1 MKQIFF
7 LLLLFIVIKSS
18 TAQNIGIGT
27 TAPNVDALLDIS
39 STNKEVLF
47 PRMTSLQRISINTP
61 PNGLMVYD
69 TDRNELYQYI
79 SATFSWR
86 ALINDSYWQRQSLT
100 RNRIGNSS
108 DSVGIG
114 TLSPT
119 EWLDVDGNIRSRNDL
134 LADGRVIAT
143 GTVSRSGLQTSGGLT
158 VSSNGLIGGNLTVN
172 SMLSTNSDLI
182 VNNASATLQLKA
194 AGADKA
200 FFQLSGDNLRLGT
213 NSGNGNGQIILRSGG
228 TDRLTVFENGNINI
242 GSSFANAAKL
252 RVSGDIS
259 VQDNITV
266 QDNVNVGGK
275 VTRSNLNN
283 NIDFLPIC
291 FGKVGED
298 GSVISG
304 SGNFTVSTTPAL
316 PGIYEITSS
325 AINSSVVFVSTS
337 AQFGGTLWMK
347 YESGNKVKVY
357 CNALYNGSASNI
369 PFSFVMYKGD

>member
-1 MKQIFF
+1 MKS
-7 LLLLFIVIKSS
+7 LFILAALIAV
-18 TAQNIGIGT
+18 TTTANAQNVGIGT
-27 TAPNVDALLDIS
+27 NLPNVDALLDIS
-39 STNKEVLF
+39 STTKGVLF
-47 PRMTSLQRISINTP
+47 PRMTTIQRISINTP
-61 PNGLMVYD
+61 PNGLMVFD

-79 SATFSWR
+79 ASTFSWR
-86 ALINDSYWQRQSLT
+86 TLINDSYWRRQSLT
-100 RNRIGNSS
+100 RSRIGNSS

-119 EWLDVDGNIRSRNDL
+119 EWLDVDGNIRTRNTL
-134 LADGRVIAT
+134 LADNNVVAT
-143 GTVSRSGLQTSGGLT
+143 GVVSAGTLNSSGSLFVSGTSSLNGNVT
-158 VSSNGLIGGNLTVN
+158 ANSSITTNGD
-172 SMLSTNSDLI
+172 MI
-182 VNNASATLQLKA
+182 VNNSGATLQLKA

-213 NSGNGNGQIILRSGG
+213 NSGNVNGQIILRSRGI
-228 TDRLTVFENGNINI
+228 DRLTVFENGNINI
-242 GSSFANAAKL
+242 GSSAANAAKL

-259 VQDNITV
+259 VQDNIIV

-283 NIDFLPIC
+283 NKDFLPIC
-291 FGKVGED
+291 FGKVAED

-304 SGNFTVSTTPAL
+304 SGNFTVSTTPGL

-325 AINSSVVFVSTS
+325 AINSSVVFVGTI

-357 CNALYNGSASNI
+357 CNALFNGSASNT